1 MSHDRGRIILVD
13 GQEAARSVTARRLR
27 AQGYQVEEAA
37 DPATG
42 ADLALSDPPDVV
54 VADLWMPSIS
64 GVQLCRLLRSEPA
77 TSGVPVI
84 LCGEGEAPK
93 NRFWAE
99 RAGAAAYVT
108 KGRTAE
114 LMRALERVPAVSAQE
129 DAFFFQMSGGTVD
142 VRDRIARH
150 LDKALFESVLAS
162 EIRGLGNCDSF
173 ERLFDLL
180 AQFVSQVSRY
190 RWLALSTRAPG
201 RFALHTHPS
210 CREASAVEAR
220 TLLGVEDEAQ
230 ETFIED
236 EDAVGTKTGPC
247 VKRTIVLGGT
257 EIGSLAFAPDGEID
271 DDVEELVT
279 LLAREIGGP
288 LRMAL
293 LVEDSQRMATTDA
306 LTGLMNRRAFITSM
320 EAELSRARRY
330 DYPLT
335 LLLLDVDHF
344 KQVND
349 KRGHA
354 AGDRVL
360 SAIGAHLRT
369 TFRRSDFAARWGGE
383 EFVVG
388 LTSTPLEGGYLTAER
403 MREALSRLEI
413 HDDKGELIPVTA
425 SVGLSVLQK
434 SDSLDALL
442 DRADRAMYA
451 SKSAGRNQVTVAA
464 EDRPSDTVPVSATTA
479 TAAVGAAASA

>member
-1 MSHDRGRIILVD
+1 MSQDRGRILLVD

-27 AQGYQVEEAA
+27 AQGFQVEEAA

-42 ADLALSDPPDVV
+42 ADLALSSPPDVV

-114 LMRALERVPAVSAQE
+114 LMRALERVPASSKQE
-129 DAFFFQMSGGTVD
+129 DTFFFQMSGGTVD

-150 LDKALFESVLAS
+150 LDKALFESVLAG
-162 EIRGLGNCDSF
+162 EVRGLASCDSF

-190 RWLALSTRAPG
+190 RFLALSTRSPG
-201 RFALHTHPS
+201 RFAIHTHPS
-210 CREASAVEAR
+210 QRDSSIAEAR
-220 TLLGVEDEAQ
+220 ALLGVDTDTQ
-230 ETFIED
+230 ETCIED
-236 EDAVGTKTGPC
+236 EDAVGAPGGPC
-247 VKRTIVLGGT
+247 VKRTISLGGT
-257 EIGSLAFAPDGEID
+257 VLGSIAFAPDGEVD
-271 DDVEELVT
+271 DDIEELVD

-306 LTGLMNRRAFITSM
+306 LTGLMNRRAFIASM
-320 EAELSRARRY
+320 ESELSRSRRY
-330 DYPLT
+330 NYSLT

-349 KRGHA
+349 RRGHA

-360 SAIGAHLRT
+360 AAIGNHLRSSL
-369 TFRRSDFAARWGGE
+369 RRSDLAARWGGE
-383 EFVVG
+383 EFVVA
-388 LTSTPLEGGYLTAER
+388 LTSTPLDGGHLTAER
-403 MREALSRLEI
+403 MREALAALVI
-413 HDDKGELIPVTA
+413 ADDKGETIPVTA
-425 SVGLSVLQK
+425 SIGVAFFKAG
-434 SDSLDALL
+434 DSLDSLL

-451 SKSAGRNQVTVAA
+451 AKSAGRNRVTIAPDDRAPLSDLLVRRVSVTPAA
-464 EDRPSDTVPVSATTA
+464 LA
-479 TAAVGAAASA
+479 

>member
-1 MSHDRGRIILVD
+1 M
-13 GQEAARSVTARRLR
+13 TARRLR
-27 AQGYQVEEAA
+27 AQGFQVEEAG

-42 ADLALSDPPDVV
+42 ADLALCAPPDVV
-54 VADLWMPSIS
+54 VADLWMPTIS

-114 LMRALERVPAVSAQE
+114 LMRALDRVPAASHEE
-129 DAFFFQMSGGTVD
+129 DSFFFQMSGGTVD

-150 LDKALFESVLAS
+150 LDKALFESVLAG
-162 EIRGLGNCDSF
+162 EVRGLGSCDSF

-190 RWLALSTRAPG
+190 RFLALSTSRPE

-210 CREASAVEAR
+210 CREATSLEAR
-220 TLLGVEDEAQ
+220 ALLGVGDDAQ
-230 ETFIED
+230 ETCIED
-236 EDAVGTKTGPC
+236 EDAVSTPAGPC
-247 VKRTIVLGGT
+247 VKRVITLGGT
-257 EIGSLAFAPDGEID
+257 VLGSLAFAPDGEVD
-271 DDVEELVT
+271 DDVNDLVD
-279 LLAREIGGP
+279 LIAREIGGP

-306 LTGLMNRRAFITSM
+306 LTGLMNRRAFITAM
-320 EAELSRARRY
+320 EGEISRSRRY

-335 LLLLDVDHF
+335 MLLLDVDHF
-344 KQVND
+344 KQIND
-349 KRGHA
+349 RRGHA

-360 SAIGAHLRT
+360 AAIGNHLRS
-369 TFRRSDFAARWGGE
+369 TFRRSDYAARWGGE
-383 EFVVG
+383 EFVVA

-403 MREALSRLEI
+403 MREALATLVI
-413 HDDKGELIPVTA
+413 LDDKGEAIPVTA
-425 SVGLSVLQK
+425 SVGLSVLRK
-434 SDSLDALL
+434 HDSLDSLL

-451 SKSAGRNQVTVAA
+451 SKTAGRNRVSVAQDDA
-464 EDRPSDTVPVSATTA
+464 STAIAQRPPSI
-479 TAAVGAAASA
+479 AAVASA

>member
-1 MSHDRGRIILVD
+1 MSHDRGRILLVD
-13 GQEAARSVTARRLR
+13 GQESARSVTARRLR
-27 AQGYQVEEAA
+27 AQGFQVEEAG

-42 ADLALSDPPDVV
+42 ADMALCAPPDVV

-114 LMRALERVPAVSAQE
+114 LMRALERVPPVSREE
-129 DAFFFQMSGGTVD
+129 DTFFFQMSGGTVD

-150 LDKALFESVLAS
+150 LDKALFESVLAG
-162 EIRGLGNCDSF
+162 EVRGLGSCDSF

-190 RWLALSTRAPG
+190 RFLALSTSSPA

-210 CREASAVEAR
+210 RRVPSLLEAR
-220 TLLGVEDEAQ
+220 ALLEVPDEAQ
-230 ETFIED
+230 ETCIED
-236 EDAVGTKTGPC
+236 EDAAFTPAGPC
-247 VKRTIVLGGT
+247 VKRVISLGGT
-257 EIGSLAFAPDGEID
+257 VLGALAFAPDGEID
-271 DDVEELVT
+271 DDVNDLVD

-320 EAELSRARRY
+320 EAELARSRRY

-360 SAIGAHLRT
+360 AAIGNHLRV
-369 TFRRSDFAARWGGE
+369 TFRRSDYAARWGGE
-383 EFVVG
+383 EFVVA
-388 LTSTPLEGGYLTAER
+388 LTSTALEGGYLTAER
-403 MREALSRLEI
+403 MREALSELQIRDER
-413 HDDKGELIPVTA
+413 GERIAITA
-425 SVGLSVLQK
+425 SVGLAVLRT
-434 SDSLDALL
+434 SDSLDTVL

-451 SKSAGRNQVTVAA
+451 SKTAGRNRVSVAQDDAAAHTDLAPRPASVAA
-464 EDRPSDTVPVSATTA
+464 V
-479 TAAVGAAASA
+479 ASA